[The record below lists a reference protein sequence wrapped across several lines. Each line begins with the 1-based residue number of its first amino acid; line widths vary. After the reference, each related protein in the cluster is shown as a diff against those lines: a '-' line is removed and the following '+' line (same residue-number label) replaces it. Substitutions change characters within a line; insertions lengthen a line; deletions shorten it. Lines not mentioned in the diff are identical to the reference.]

1 MTPSS
6 KLLLCIQSQLSKV
19 QAHRFR
25 LQEPI
30 SSRVSLVFVP
40 WLTAELSCHDALT
53 HAALPM
59 MGVTTPDTYHR
70 TSSRRNTDPLAVLPN
85 NVNKTSLHPTGV
97 TYVPHDTSI
106 CARFTNTCFSPHQ
119 EHTELEQEL
128 HDKAHIDYDRV
139 AIVRSNKHS
148 LKTIATNILLLR
160 SPTLQSP
167 PSTRMLLFTRLVPPS
182 HPAVP

>member
-40 WLTAELSCHDALT
+40 WLTAELSCHALT
-53 HAALPM
+53 HAALSHD
-59 MGVTTPDTYHR
+59 GVTTPDTCHHE
-70 TSSRRNTDPLAVLPN
+70 SSRHNTDPLAVLPN

-97 TYVPHDTSI
+97 TYVSHDTSI
-106 CARFTNTCFSPHQ
+106 CA
-119 EHTELEQEL
+119 
-128 HDKAHIDYDRV
+128 
-139 AIVRSNKHS
+139 
-148 LKTIATNILLLR
+148 
-160 SPTLQSP
+160 
-167 PSTRMLLFTRLVPPS
+167 
-182 HPAVP
+182 